1 MAEISFDADIKAVL
15 IKQMR
20 FKNFLAERLLYLQLY
35 CVTLTMNLGDKD
47 LLSRGVSFLT
57 YLAKLSFI
65 SVRTNT
71 AVTMTSKPC
80 LTCRVTNTR
89 IALTGILK
97 CKR

>member
-71 AVTMTSKPC
+71 AVTTTTKPR
-80 LTCRVTNTR
+80 LTCGVTNTDCSHR
-89 IALTGILK
+89 NSK
-97 CKR
+97 M